1 MNLIPLLNLNSL
13 NLNNNRLKA
22 FPELPFPNLSVLLIS
37 NNRLENIDMLT
48 LNQMKLNTLDLS
60 NNNIQRVPPELGNL
74 TTINNLQLNG
84 NSFKIPRTQILLN
97 GTVAIMEYLR
107 SRCAE

>member
-1 MNLIPLLNLNSL
+1 MIPLLNLNSL
-13 NLNNNRLKA
+13 NLNNNRLKV

-37 NNRLENIDMLT
+37 NNMLENIDMLT
-48 LNQMKLNTLDLS
+48 LNQMKCLHTLDLS

-84 NSFKIPRTQILLN
+84 NSFKIPRTQILMK

-107 SRCAE
+107 SRIAE